1 MIENRTMQVR
11 CPYCNGRLFD
21 LVLIGLPDPNRE
33 PLYNIII
40 KCWKC
45 RQKLNIENRN
55 LVQAPRIQKYGVG
68 V

>member
-1 MIENRTMQVR
+1 MTDNREVQMR

-21 LVLIGLPDPNRE
+21 IALLEPPDSTQKPI
-33 PLYNIII
+33 YSIVI

-45 RQKLNIENRN
+45 RQKLNIENKN
-55 LVQAPRIQKYGVG
+55 LVQAPRIHEYGVG